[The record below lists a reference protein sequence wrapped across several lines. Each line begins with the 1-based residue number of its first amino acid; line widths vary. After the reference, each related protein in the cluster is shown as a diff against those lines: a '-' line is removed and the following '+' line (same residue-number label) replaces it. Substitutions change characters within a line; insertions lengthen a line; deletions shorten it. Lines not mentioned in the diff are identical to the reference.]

1 MKYDN
6 RFRNYLSVFTKITI
20 NYCIK
25 WWRYFLFFDQSWFAL
40 IEINLLSQQFIKHFQ
55 NADLKYFHC
64 GIQLNCRWFF
74 LNELRLLT
82 PSPPRLHPLFSTP
95 LFEWIKHINFNYAP
109 HDFVHNLN
117 WVDSAGS
124 LRLGKT
130 WNSQIYTPLYIHDRI
145 SMYFVKKKKQN
156 SQSTSL

>member
-1 MKYDN
+1 MTTGFVIIPVYSQKLQPIIA
-6 RFRNYLSVFTKITI
+6 LSDGDI
-20 NYCIK
+20 
-25 WWRYFLFFDQSWFAL
+25 FLFFDQSWFAL
-40 IEINLLSQQFIKHFQ
+40 IEINLLSQQFIKHFSKSWSEIFS
-55 NADLKYFHC
+55 LRYTT
-64 GIQLNCRWFF
+64 QLPLVFKW
-74 LNELRLLT
+74 T
-82 PSPPRLHPLFSTP
+82 PPSHSCPAPPPLSLSPP

-145 SMYFVKKKKQN
+145 SMYFVKKKQN